1 MFETTLK
8 AGVLSVFLLIA
19 SICVSCIEPL
29 PTEEE
34 FQETQI
40 IIPPSIENSQ
50 EKKQKI
56 DVNLLKI
63 QEIEKYKSSKEKTAT
78 SEIYFEIIKQA
89 DNFSINPNVIISLII
104 QESNF
109 YTKAVSHKNCRGLGQ
124 ISKAVL
130 DDFNSKYLWKKERK
144 TYTFEDMFDYKKNIE
159 VACWYIS
166 FLYNNANVL
175 NISESDFLYAYNVGP
190 KNVSLYKEKE
200 NYNYVKNILN
210 YYDIFQGLENLA

>member
-40 IIPPSIENSQ
+40 IIPPNIENSQ

-56 DVNLLKI
+56 DINLLKI